1 MWARGDGN
9 VVNVFVLTLRR
20 PGLTL
25 SLLPW
30 FLQDLGYQDL
40 TSLTCHVSSR
50 NPLPMA
56 MPRSPAEGPTV
67 KVEVEKWGRAVCS
80 QDETP
85 AFEGLTRGGDSHRS
99 DAVESFFYFLWF
111 CLFVCGG
118 YRQGSF
124 L

>member
-85 AFEGLTRGGDSHRS
+85 AFEGLTRGG
-99 DAVESFFYFLWF
+99 
-111 CLFVCGG
+111 GIPTG
-118 YRQGSF
+118 QMQ
-124 L
+124 